1 MQLVIYNA
9 QPFTMYKQ
17 QIYMYFFQITNE
29 DYDDELLDL
38 LLKHNLISQ
47 IISTGLY
54 KPVIEFLLHRQDDNE
69 IENYKSLDTIVKELY
84 DAGYE
89 SEAGS
94 LLLIKYST
102 HTSLSTY
109 SSAMSVLQ
117 KWLLASKS

>member
-1 MQLVIYNA
+1 M
-9 QPFTMYKQ
+9 
-17 QIYMYFFQITNE
+17 
-29 DYDDELLDL
+29 
-38 LLKHNLISQ
+38 
-47 IISTGLY
+47 
-54 KPVIEFLLHRQDDNE
+54 IEFLLHRQDDND

-94 LLLIKYST
+94 LLHIKYST

-117 KWLLASKS
+117 KWLLAPKS